1 MESFNGRSL
10 FLQEDWSSSH
20 SLRLYTDAAQSSGFG
35 ILFGDQWAYGTWPE
49 KWKRYNICFLEFFPI
64 VIGLSMWCQ
73 ELRNKRVLF
82 MTDNESLVHVI
93 NKQTVVCLQNNIL
106 FKERHIPG
114 VKNEMA
120 DSLSRLQVGKF
131 KTISRGTGM
140 QTSPTQ
146 IPAHLLP
153 ENWEVG

>member
-1 MESFNGRSL
+1 
-10 FLQEDWSSSH
+10 
-20 SLRLYTDAAQSSGFG
+20 
-35 ILFGDQWAYGTWPE
+35 
-49 KWKRYNICFLEFFPI
+49 
-64 VIGLSMWCQ
+64 
-73 ELRNKRVLF
+73 
-82 MTDNESLVHVI
+82 MTDSESLVHVI
-93 NKQTVVCLQNNIL
+93 NKQTTKDAMLLGLLRKLVLVCLQNNIL
-106 FKERHIPG
+106 FKARHIPG
-114 VKNEMA
+114 VKNAMA